1 MVNLKCGF
9 CPLPFR
15 SAHEII
21 TAIYL
26 NDEKIQVSV
35 ICQMHIYILIRLEIK
50 NDHVHSTEAYK
61 CVGGGHD
68 TSDKIDKIKV
78 VVV

>member
-1 MVNLKCGF
+1 MTKKFKLVSFVKC
-9 CPLPFR
+9 
-15 SAHEII
+15 
-21 TAIYL
+21 
-26 NDEKIQVSV
+26 
-35 ICQMHIYILIRLEIK
+35 IYILIRLEIK

>member
-26 NDEKIQVSV
+26 NDEKIQISV
-35 ICQMHIYILIRLEIK
+35 FVKCIYISIRLEIK
-50 NDHVHSTEAYK
+50 KIMFTAQRHINVW
-61 CVGGGHD
+61 VGGHD
-68 TSDKIDKIKV
+68 TGDKIDKIKV

>member
-26 NDEKIQVSV
+26 NDEKIQISV
-35 ICQMHIYILIRLEIK
+35 FVKCIYILIRLEIK
-50 NDHVHSTEAYK
+50 KIMFTAQRHINVW
-61 CVGGGHD
+61 VGVM
-68 TSDKIDKIKV
+68 TLAIKLIKLK
-78 VVV
+78 